1 MSAGQ
6 GDHAQAQVVVAHHH
20 IQQWVRRRLQVTRL
34 EVDAQAVLDLRHFR
48 RQAFARPAVQFVVQG
63 KYRQAGHEQDQRC
76 PHQADT
82 QAQTQGK
89 PRRFHSRA
97 SST

>member
-1 MSAGQ
+1 MPAGQ

-48 RQAFARPAVQFVVQG
+48 CQAFTCPTVQFVVQG
-63 KYRQAGHEQDQRC
+63 KYRQAGHEQDQCRT
-76 PHQADT
+76 HQADT